1 MKEATSSSSLA
12 RNDVPAALP
21 ARYAIRRERE
31 LVNFMLVN
39 FCVFWDVNLEF
50 MCSKEERN

>member
-31 LVNFMLVN
+31 LVNFMVLN
-39 FCVFWDVNLEF
+39 FFIF
-50 MCSKEERN
+50 

>member
-21 ARYAIRRERE
+21 TRYAIRRERE
-31 LVNFMLVN
+31 PVNFMVLN
-39 FCVFWDVNLEF
+39 FCVF
-50 MCSKEERN
+50 